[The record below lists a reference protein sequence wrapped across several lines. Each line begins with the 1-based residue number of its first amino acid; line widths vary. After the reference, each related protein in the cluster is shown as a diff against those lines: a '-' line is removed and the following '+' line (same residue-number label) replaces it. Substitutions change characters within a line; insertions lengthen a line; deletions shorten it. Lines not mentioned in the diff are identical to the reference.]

1 MTPELISFED
11 LPGSTRTSTKR
22 FAPSELLLPTGS
34 TLLNLAL
41 AENPYGGWARGSIAN
56 VIGDSHAGKSFL
68 AWQTLADMAN
78 GESFD
83 EYNLFY
89 DDCESAMRFNVD
101 KLFGNATER
110 VRYGEDF
117 NSSLVENCFFRIKDL
132 LRGNKSRKP
141 LRMVYVVDSLDGLS
155 SKEEVDK
162 KESEIGKRD
171 YPDKPRILS
180 EQLKQVA
187 ALVGE
192 TQSLVMVISQTR
204 QNIGVMF
211 GAKKRRS
218 GGDALRFYSTHEMWL
233 AVKGRIKVKERDVG
247 TNIRIRVSKNKLTG
261 KQREVELPILVDYGI
276 DDLGSIVDWMVAERF
291 WVPIKKEK
299 DKAAA
304 KSWTPDDDE
313 EKRQNEPKVYKT
325 AADLG
330 FNGTREEIVRGVEGR
345 GLQDDLR
352 QIVAECWMDVEAEL
366 ASNRRPRYGSDS

>member
-1 MTPELISFED
+1 
-11 LPGSTRTSTKR
+11 
-22 FAPSELLLPTGS
+22 
-34 TLLNLAL
+34 
-41 AENPYGGWARGSIAN
+41 
-56 VIGDSHAGKSFL
+56 
-68 AWQTLADMAN
+68 MAN
-78 GESFD
+78 GENFD

-313 EKRQNEPKVYKT
+313 EKRQNEPKVYKA

-352 QIVAECWMDVEAEL
+352 QIVAECWMNVEAEL